1 MVGTVVLICLAI
13 AQAQTGWLP
22 AKYLGGGVPQLPR
35 LSTVGGGQ
43 VVLEV
48 TLDEAGSVTA
58 VKPLK
63 TTPPF
68 AAMLATEAQGW
79 RFSPAIEERVDPTRP
94 DGRVRVAVSS
104 KVALIGMYR
113 PPVLRGPTLGALP
126 KDAAAPSDDIA
137 YPLNMVMP
145 RFPPTARAGGQVLV
159 EALIGADGS
168 IGETKALQA
177 QPPFESAALSA
188 IAEWTFKPARRGGL
202 PVASYVYVVFGFPEI
217 VGNK

>member
-79 RFSPAIEERVDPTRP
+79 RFSPAIEERVDPARP

-126 KDAAAPSDDIA
+126 KDAAAPSDDVA

>member
-1 MVGTVVLICLAI
+1 VVGAVVLICLAV

-35 LSTVGGGQ
+35 LTAIGGGQ

-48 TLDEAGSVTA
+48 TVDEAGNVAA

-68 AAMLATEAQGW
+68 ASLLATEAQGW
-79 RFSPAIEERVDPTRP
+79 RFSPAVEERVDPARP
-94 DGRVRVAVSS
+94 DGRVRVAVPS
-104 KVALIGMYR
+104 KVAVIGMYR
-113 PPVLRGPTLGALP
+113 PPVLRGPTLGAQPNDL
-126 KDAAAPSDDIA
+126 AAPSDDVA

-145 RFPPTARAGGQVLV
+145 RYPPTARSGGQVLV
-159 EALIGADGS
+159 EALIGSDGAMS
-168 IGETKALQA
+168 ETKILQA

-188 IAEWTFKPARRGGL
+188 MAEWKFKPAVRGGL
-202 PVASYVYVVFGFPEI
+202 PVSSYVYVLFGFPEI

>member
-35 LSTVGGGQ
+35 LAAVGGGQ

-48 TLDEAGSVTA
+48 SVDEAGNVTT

-68 AAMLATEAQGW
+68 AAMLTTEVQGW
-79 RFSPAIEERVDPTRP
+79 RFSPAVEERVDSGRP
-94 DGRVRVAVSS
+94 DGRARVTVAS

-113 PPVLRGPTLGALP
+113 PPVMRGPTLGALP
-126 KDAAAPSDDIA
+126 KDTAAPSDDVA
-137 YPLNMVMP
+137 YPTNMVMP

-159 EALIGADGS
+159 EALIGADGAV
-168 IGETKALQA
+168 GETKVLQA
-177 QPPFESAALSA
+177 QPPFENAALSA
-188 IAEWTFKPARRGGL
+188 MAEWTFKPARRGGL
-202 PVASYVYVVFGFPEI
+202 AVPSYVYVVFGFPEI